1 MQNEKPIGVN
11 IKSEQK
17 NNNNKWYLIKLVLL
31 KANSPKVS
39 RDSFFGLTQIL
50 IWVEPLWS
58 IHLTS
63 LQICSFTRSF

>member
-50 IWVEPLWS
+50 I
-58 IHLTS
+58 
-63 LQICSFTRSF
+63 